1 MELDNRHEFE
11 TLYSAFGRKTQT
23 ERQKLLPRAGILPVK
38 FQLEGP
44 FRFVSNYGPL
54 ARYFLFYQFNFIN

>member
-23 ERQKLLPRAGILPVK
+23 ERQKLAP
-38 FQLEGP
+38 
-44 FRFVSNYGPL
+44 
-54 ARYFLFYQFNFIN
+54 